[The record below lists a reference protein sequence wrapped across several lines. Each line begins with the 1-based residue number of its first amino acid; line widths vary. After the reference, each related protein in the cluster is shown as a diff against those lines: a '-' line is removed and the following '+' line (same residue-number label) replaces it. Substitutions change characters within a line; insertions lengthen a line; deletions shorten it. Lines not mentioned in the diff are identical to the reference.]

1 MSVPF
6 CEEVIMK
13 THASPP
19 GILGGL
25 LMAAFGFAVA
35 LPAPAS
41 PMKYSAT
48 LVTDIKVGERRYHN
62 AAVTFTFVGD
72 TNDIAAV
79 VDKQG
84 NPITSTLCTPA
95 TGWFFWLT
103 KGSASFSVRSQE
115 HTLHGHFE
123 SGQLFVALDACNGG
137 IGFGS
142 YTGPTGMEV
151 AYPVAYALGTAM
163 TVAVTS
169 GLSSPAHMSGNAW
182 SCIGYPPHSVGNLPG
197 NNGFCIDPSSYALH
211 SDVGDVF
218 VYLPYTLDNRDG
230 SVVGN
235 HVGTVNGGTFSITP
249 VSEEE

>member
-1 MSVPF
+1 M
-6 CEEVIMK
+6 IMK
-13 THASPP
+13 TCASTP

-25 LMAAFGFAVA
+25 LRAAFGLAVA
-35 LPAPAS
+35 VPALAS

-48 LVTDIKVGERRYHN
+48 LVTDIKVGEQRYHN

-84 NPITSTLCTPA
+84 NQITSTFCTPG

-103 KGSASFSVRSQE
+103 KGGAAFSVHSQE
-115 HTLHGHFE
+115 HILHGHFE
-123 SGQLFVALDACNGG
+123 PGQLFVALDACNGG

-142 YTGPTGMEV
+142 YTGPSGMEV
-151 AYPVAYALGTAM
+151 AYPVAYTLGTAM
-163 TVAVTS
+163 TAAVTS

-182 SCIGYPPHSVGNLPG
+182 SCIGYPPNGAGNLPS
-197 NNGFCIDPSSYALH
+197 NNGFCIDPSSYPLH

-218 VYLPYTLDNRDG
+218 VYLPYTLDNPDG
-230 SVVGN
+230 SIIGN
-235 HVGTVNGGTFSITP
+235 HVGTLNRGTFSITP
-249 VSEEE
+249 AIQEQE

>member
-1 MSVPF
+1 MRGMM
-6 CEEVIMK
+6 MK
-13 THASPP
+13 TRAST

-25 LMAAFGFAVA
+25 LLAALSVAFAVPA
-35 LPAPAS
+35 LAS

-62 AAVTFTFVGD
+62 AAVTITFVGD

-84 NPITSTLCTPA
+84 NQITSTFCSPG

-103 KGSASFSVRSQE
+103 KGSASFSVQSQGRI
-115 HTLHGHFE
+115 LQGHFE

-169 GLSSPAHMSGNAW
+169 GLWSPAHMSGNAW
-182 SCIGYPPHSVGNLPG
+182 SCIGFPPQGAGNLPS
-197 NNGFCIDPSSYALH
+197 NNGFCIDPSSYPLH

-218 VYLPYTLDNRDG
+218 VYQPYNLDNSDG
-230 SVVGN
+230 SIIGN
-235 HVGTVNGGTFSITP
+235 HVGALNRGTFSITP
-249 VSEEE
+249 ASGEE